1 MAEEIQMN
9 MTAPPQAQ
17 RDVFGRTMVELVER

>member
-1 MAEEIQMN
+1 MN
-9 MTAPPQAQ
+9 MTTPSQAQ

>member
-1 MAEEIQMN
+1 MN

-17 RDVFGRTMVELVER
+17 RDVFGCTMAELVER